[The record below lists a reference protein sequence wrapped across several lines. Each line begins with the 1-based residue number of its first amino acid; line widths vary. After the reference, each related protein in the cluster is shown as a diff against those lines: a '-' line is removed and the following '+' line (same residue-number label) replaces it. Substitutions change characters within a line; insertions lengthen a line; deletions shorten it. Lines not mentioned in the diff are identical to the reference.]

1 MKENGKGSQGKKR
14 ESWRG
19 REGRRQKGEGARIG
33 NGLEAS
39 VGV

>member
-1 MKENGKGSQGKKR
+1 MERGVRGRRQR